1 MRILPA
7 LLAAACLWSC
17 ASPLVAQERDDDS
30 TPSAVVFVDRYGI
43 PHIDAPDPAT
53 AYYALGYLH
62 GRDRRFQL
70 EMLRLTATG
79 RLREMFGS
87 RDEILTKLDVQGRM
101 LDFKGA
107 GLAMAAASS
116 PREQEWMQAYADG
129 INAAT
134 TREKPPMEFGLV
146 GWKPEPWTPADSAAI
161 MAMVSFGL
169 CKNWH
174 LEIGRLELMLHQ
186 LRTGGTIER
195 ALRIWP
201 PRYDLPPHMIGRR
214 PPKDPFADV
223 PAVAPELA
231 AFLVEW
237 ARRVGPPR
245 AAGSPHHERS
255 GPAWGKSGGRSNN
268 WALSG
273 AWTGTGKGA
282 LSSDPH
288 MPLSLPP
295 LGYLAHLRCREPA
308 FAVVGGGF
316 PGMPVIAF
324 GTNGK
329 VAWGVTANWGD
340 VTDLYV
346 EKPAPGDPDEYLYR
360 GRAEPFAV
368 REEVFKIRQE
378 DGSHRIERRRV
389 RSSRHGVLLNDFVA
403 RLGPDF
409 PPVAL
414 AWSRRDDLSMEAVL
428 RLYRS
433 RSVAEAEQ
441 AVVGMAAVVGHY
453 VLADDTGHIGYLQPM
468 PLPRREGFLGTV
480 PVPGW
485 TGGYEWRG
493 LIPQERIPSLFD
505 PPSGFLATANQQTVQ
520 PESTGFPLNFE
531 GDIHHRYLRI
541 SRVLGAGRG
550 DRSPVEASRALELD
564 GVDLGWEQ
572 LRPVFGPALERLADG
587 KNAVARAARTLLD
600 WDGECR
606 PRDVGP
612 TLFHSLCAMLIH
624 RLLEDEM
631 PPATVE
637 FVLEH
642 FNIEPFVYGLLA
654 VPENPAWDDRRT
666 PARETAG
673 DVVAAVF
680 AETVGALERR
690 YGSRQER
697 WWWRRAAPL
706 VYEHPFGRIAALAPL
721 VNRGPFP
728 TRGAG
733 NTVFKH
739 QFMRNELTRFPVR
752 YGPVLRVNV
761 DLADL
766 EGSMMSVPGG
776 QSGRP
781 GSPHYDDLLPLYLE
795 GRGASMRMD
804 FEAIAKDA
812 VERLV
817 IRR

>member
-1 MRILPA
+1 MKFLPP
-7 LLAAACLWSC
+7 LLAAVFL
-17 ASPLVAQERDDDS
+17 ASPTLSTSLGAQEGDGA
-30 TPSAVVFVDRYGI
+30 AVVFVDRYGI
-43 PHIDAPDPAT
+43 PHIDAPT
-53 AYYALGYLH
+53 LGSAYYALGYLH

-70 EMLRLTATG
+70 EMLRLTAAG

-87 RDEILTKLDVQGRM
+87 RDEILTQLDIQGRT

-116 PREQEWMQAYADG
+116 RREREWMQAYADG

-134 TREKPPMEFGLV
+134 AREKPAMEFGLV

-174 LEIGRLELMLHQ
+174 LELGRLELMLHQ
-186 LRTGGTIER
+186 LRTGGSIER

-201 PRYDLPPHMIGRR
+201 PRYDLPPHMIGRKPSR
-214 PPKDPFADV
+214 DPFADV
-223 PAVAPELA
+223 PAVAPELR

-237 ARRVGPPR
+237 ARRIGPPAPDAESAPDR
-245 AAGSPHHERS
+245 RS
-255 GPAWGKSGGRSNN
+255 GSAWGKSGGRSNN
-268 WALSG
+268 WALDG
-273 AWTGTGKGA
+273 TWTGTGKGA

-308 FAVVGGGF
+308 FAVIGGGF

-340 VTDLYV
+340 VTDIYV
-346 EKPAPGDPDEYLYR
+346 EKPVPGDPGKYLYR
-360 GRAEPFAV
+360 GHAEPFAV
-368 REEVFKIRQE
+368 RLETFKIRQE
-378 DGSHRIERRRV
+378 DGTYREERRKV
-389 RSSRHGVLLNDFVA
+389 RSSRHGVLLNDVVA

-414 AWSRRDDLSMEAVL
+414 AWSRRNDLSMEAVL

-433 RSVAEAEQ
+433 RSVAEAKD

-453 VLADDTGHIGYLQPM
+453 VLADDSGHIGYLQPM

-493 LIPQERIPSLFD
+493 LIPQERIPALFD

-520 PESTGFPLNFE
+520 PESTGFPLNLE

-550 DRSPVEASRALELD
+550 SRSPIEVNRALELD

-572 LRPVFGPALERLADG
+572 LRPVFGPALEKVAAGEDS
-587 KNAVARAARTLLD
+587 VARAARTLLD
-600 WDGECR
+600 WDGTCR

-612 TLFHSLCAMLIH
+612 TLFHSLCAMLLR

-631 PPATVE
+631 AHETVE

-642 FNIEPFVYGLLA
+642 FNIEPFVYGVLGT
-654 VPENPAWDDRRT
+654 PDNPAWDDRRT
-666 PARETAG
+666 PERETAG
-673 DVVAAVF
+673 EVVAAVF
-680 AETVGALERR
+680 AETVRALEHR
-690 YGSRQER
+690 YGRRQDR

-706 VYEHPFGRIAALAPL
+706 IYEHPFGRVPALAPL

-739 QFMRNELTRFPVR
+739 QFMRNDLTRFPVR
-752 YGPVLRVNV
+752 YGPVLRINV

-804 FEAIAKDA
+804 FEAIAEDA
-812 VERLV
+812 VEKLV